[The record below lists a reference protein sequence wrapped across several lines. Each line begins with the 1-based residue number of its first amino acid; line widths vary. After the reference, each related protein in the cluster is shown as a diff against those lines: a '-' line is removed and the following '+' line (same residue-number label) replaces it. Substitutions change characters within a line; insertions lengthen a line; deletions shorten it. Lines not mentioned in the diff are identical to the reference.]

1 MKLEYGRMK
10 FNNKEFNIVELENEI
25 IRKSKVMI
33 EKENIIFE
41 NKTEGD
47 IEVFADDF
55 YIEQVVGNYMTNAI
69 KHVKEVNGK
78 KEIRIKNEVDV
89 EKNLV
94 KIRRLKKTMA
104 NIVFKDSKIQF
115 SIGYSE
121 YKDCCGLTGH
131 EVLQAADLAMYE
143 SKAEHVGK
151 EVFISID
158 TVKKIMKE
166 SSLEKEIAKFDL
178 KRKKWC
184 WWIVV

>member
-1 MKLEYGRMK
+1 MNLPFFMSVDLDQNG
-10 FNNKEFNIVELENEI
+10 
-25 IRKSKVMI
+25 
-33 EKENIIFE
+33 
-41 NKTEGD
+41 
-47 IEVFADDF
+47 
-55 YIEQVVGNYMTNAI
+55 
-69 KHVKEVNGK
+69 VK
-78 KEIRIKNEVDV
+78 D
-89 EKNLV
+89 L
-94 KIRRLKKTMA
+94 IRRLKKTMA

-178 KRKKWC
+178 KRKR
-184 WWIVV
+184 